1 MSRLSLL
8 VRVSFPCVLVTVVA
22 MYAAAPAHARIRK
35 IQITAKQSP
44 TFGGYSWPGVGQYE
58 KIVGKAFGELDPKD
72 PKNKIIVDLQLAPR
86 NAAGK
91 VEYAFDF
98 YILKPI
104 DLSKGNHKMLYEP
117 PNRGGKTISALNRGV
132 GGNDPGSIT
141 NAATLAN
148 AFLNARGY
156 SISFSGWDLAAGTSS
171 ANFNTTIT
179 LPVAHNADGS
189 SITGPAFEYIVSPG
203 ASFTLTYPAATLN
216 QAAATLTHRIHLDDP
231 PVVVPA
237 SGW

>member
-1 MSRLSLL
+1 MKNLMM
-8 VRVSFPCVLVTVVA
+8 RVSFVSIVVA
-22 MYAAAPAHARIRK
+22 AVCSATPAHAHVKK
-35 IQITAKQSP
+35 IQIRAKESP

-72 PKNKIIVDLQLAPR
+72 AKNKVIVDIQLAPR

-117 PNRGGKTISALNRGV
+117 PNRGRKTIAALNRGV
-132 GGNDPGSIT
+132 GGNDPGSVMD
-141 NAATLAN
+141 ATLLGDS
-148 AFLNARGY
+148 FLLPQGY
-156 SISFSGWDLAAGTSS
+156 SLSFSGWDASAGNSS

-179 LPVAHNADGS
+179 LPVARNADGS
-189 SITGPAFEYIVSPG
+189 PITGPAYEYIVNGGTS
-203 ASFTLTYPAATLN
+203 
-216 QAAATLTHRIHLDDP
+216 
-231 PVVVPA
+231 
-237 SGW
+237 